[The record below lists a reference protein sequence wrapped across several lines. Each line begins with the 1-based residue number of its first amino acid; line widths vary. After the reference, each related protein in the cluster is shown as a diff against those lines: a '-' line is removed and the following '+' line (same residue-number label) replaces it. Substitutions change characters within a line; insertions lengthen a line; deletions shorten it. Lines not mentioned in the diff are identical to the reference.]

1 MHSLRKSILIYVK
14 HAPPTHPPPPIKK
27 EQYSE
32 EGFCYRINIHIYISY
47 KKMQNQSRGFLNTH
61 ISFLSSSYYKCTK
74 KCLKTC
80 IVCPFSIQLF
90 SPEIQKPSCVFMGY
104 IPARELYTH
113 YLIDMSVV
121 WFLSEFETRSRA
133 CVYFN
138 FLNNN

>member
-1 MHSLRKSILIYVK
+1 M
-14 HAPPTHPPPPIKK
+14 HPPPQKK
-27 EQYSE
+27 NKERKNSIVKSIVKNE
-32 EGFCYRINIHIYISY
+32 LVSY
-47 KKMQNQSRGFLNTH
+47 KYTHLYQLQKMQNQSRGFLNTH

-80 IVCPFSIQLF
+80 IVCPFSISLF

-104 IPARELYTH
+104 IPTRELYTH

>member
-1 MHSLRKSILIYVK
+1 MHSLRKSIKYISSM
-14 HAPPTHPPPPIKK
+14 HPLPQIKK
-27 EQYSE
+27 EQYNE
-32 EGFCYRINIHIYISY
+32 ERFWYRINIHNDIYISY
-47 KKMQNQSRGFLNTH
+47 KIMQNQSRGFLNTH

-80 IVCPFSIQLF
+80 IVCPFSISLF

>member
-1 MHSLRKSILIYVK
+1 MTFILATKYAELVTWVFK
-14 HAPPTHPPPPIKK
+14 YA
-27 EQYSE
+27 
-32 EGFCYRINIHIYISY
+32 YIIFI
-47 KKMQNQSRGFLNTH
+47 FL
-61 ISFLSSSYYKCTK
+61 ILQMYQ

-80 IVCPFSIQLF
+80 IVCPFSISLF

-113 YLIDMSVV
+113 YLIDMGVV